1 MMERL
6 TYVDENGDVL
16 FSHYDY
22 QIDDGVC
29 ITTLAEDEQYEF
41 LEKLAERMAHNEQII
56 EKFDKLYLA
65 KCEEVNR
72 LKAELE
78 KSVKLPCK
86 VGDAVY
92 AYCSAFGIL
101 EYYVDE
107 INIGIETTVFLC
119 SAYSEQCGEYQSEC
133 LDEIEPCIADFGK
146 TVFLTLE
153 EAQAKLEERNGGS
166 NE

>member
-1 MMERL
+1 MERL
-6 TYVDENGDVL
+6 TMESEKGGVALAFDLDV
-16 FSHYDY
+16 
-22 QIDDGVC
+22 VC
-29 ITTLAEDEQYEF
+29 NKSEMLKLLCVFKKLKQYEDTE
-41 LEKLAERMAHNEQII
+41 LEPEKLKEI
-56 EKFDKLYLA
+56 DKLYLA

-72 LKAELE
+72 LKAELGQ
-78 KSVKLPCK
+78 SLKLPCN
-86 VGDAVY
+86 VGDTVY

-107 INIGIETTVFLC
+107 INVCIETTVFLC

-153 EAQAKLEERNGGS
+153 EAQAKLEERKG
-166 NE
+166 E